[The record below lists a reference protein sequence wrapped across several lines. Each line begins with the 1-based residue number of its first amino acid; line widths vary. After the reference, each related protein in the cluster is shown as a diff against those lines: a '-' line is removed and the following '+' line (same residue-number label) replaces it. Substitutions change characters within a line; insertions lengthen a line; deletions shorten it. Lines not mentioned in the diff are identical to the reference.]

1 MASTA
6 MPVKLATRPVPL
18 WRSLRMALTYLVLIL
33 FGLAMVMPFVY
44 ATFNSFKT
52 PEDFNN
58 NPQTLLPSPAESVS
72 GTGADSQTRTRY
84 GWSLAGY
91 QQILT
96 PSQIDFGRALIN
108 SIFVA
113 ISVTVLRIGLNS
125 MAGYALARIK
135 FPGRGLAFAALV
147 GTMMIPGVVLLIP
160 RFLIFKALG
169 MIDTYT
175 ALILPTAA
183 DAFGIFLMKQF
194 FESIPGEIEEAG
206 EIDGASRIRMFFTV
220 ILPMAI
226 PAITAMAIFS
236 FQGSWNDFT
245 GPLIALSQNDRSLF
259 TLPLA
264 MAVAKGVMG
273 EALKWDLLLPS
284 AVITTLPMA
293 IIFFIFQ
300 RFFIEGVSYT
310 GVKG

>member
-1 MASTA
+1 
-6 MPVKLATRPVPL
+6 
-18 WRSLRMALTYLVLIL
+18 
-33 FGLAMVMPFVY
+33 
-44 ATFNSFKT
+44 
-52 PEDFNN
+52 
-58 NPQTLLPSPAESVS
+58 
-72 GTGADSQTRTRY
+72 
-84 GWSLAGY
+84 
-91 QQILT
+91 
-96 PSQIDFGRALIN
+96 
-108 SIFVA
+108 
-113 ISVTVLRIGLNS
+113 
-125 MAGYALARIK
+125 
-135 FPGRGLAFAALV
+135 LV